1 MTRELTRVESDTLEA
16 LIDLTSV
23 KAVLEAISD
32 ICGAKEE
39 HINIISN
46 WQDEKTARVW
56 AEACGYVGCTSVDV
70 RV

>member
-1 MTRELTRVESDTLEA
+1 MTRDLTRVECDTLET

-39 HINIISN
+39 HIIAN
-46 WQDEKTARVW
+46 WQDKKTARVW
-56 AEACGYVGCTSVDV
+56 ADACDRVGCTSVDV

>member
-1 MTRELTRVESDTLEA
+1 MTRDLTQVERDTLEA
-16 LIDLTSV
+16 IIDCTSV
-23 KAVLEAISD
+23 KAMLEAISD

-39 HINIISN
+39 HIIAN

-56 AEACGYVGCTSVDV
+56 AEACGYVGCASVEL

>member
-39 HINIISN
+39 HIIAN

-56 AEACGYVGCTSVDV
+56 AEACGLVGCASVDV

>member
-1 MTRELTRVESDTLEA
+1 MTRDLTQSERNELEYI
-16 LIDLTSV
+16 IDCTSV
-23 KAVLEAISD
+23 KAMLEAISD

-39 HINIISN
+39 HLISN

-56 AEACGYVGCTSVDV
+56 AEACGYVGCASVEL